1 MVWIVSNLYDVLDKS
16 VGKNGKN
23 VKKNKS
29 AHIGKL
35 RLVIVKSKTTHIN
48 TVDFFYHSKL
58 NKTGIL
64 SMLAWVFGVLG
75 IPNNKSIHNLKFE
88 PRKLS
93 LVQFKEPHLQF
104 LIDFKAPMEAFKGTV
119 HVTTHRFI
127 CLVQCGL
134 SLASP
139 NPSGDANTLL
149 RYPSTWQ
156 IRLLAGWLAECWSR
170 FSRSDYRVP
179 LIVCVCVCVCEF
191 RGNSSYTLSSYGF
204 LYLLSETLKFSRQT
218 LVTEVSVWLLEV

>member
-1 MVWIVSNLYDVLDKS
+1 M
-16 VGKNGKN
+16 
-23 VKKNKS
+23 
-29 AHIGKL
+29 
-35 RLVIVKSKTTHIN
+35 
-48 TVDFFYHSKL
+48 
-58 NKTGIL
+58 
-64 SMLAWVFGVLG
+64 
-75 IPNNKSIHNLKFE
+75 
-88 PRKLS
+88 S
-93 LVQFKEPHLQF
+93 LVQSKEPRLQF
-104 LIDFKAPMEAFKGTV
+104 LIDFRAPIEAFKGPV

-139 NPSGDANTLL
+139 NPSRDANTLL

-156 IRLLAGWLAECWSR
+156 IRLLAGWLAELRAECWSE

-179 LIVCVCVCVCEF
+179 LIVCVCGGL

-204 LYLLSETLKFSRQT
+204 LYLLSERLKFSRQT